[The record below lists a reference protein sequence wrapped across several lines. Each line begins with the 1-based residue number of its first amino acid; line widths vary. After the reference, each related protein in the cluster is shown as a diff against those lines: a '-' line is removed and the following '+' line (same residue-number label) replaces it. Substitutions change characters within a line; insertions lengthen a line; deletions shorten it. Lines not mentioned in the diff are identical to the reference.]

1 MVPPSTRPARW
12 KESKRK
18 MAALLSLEKVL
29 PDPCSST
36 LPKVSHE
43 SPCMTQ
49 LLFKLL
55 PLLELRA
62 STLAHVPFLSG
73 VLASSSPLALL
84 EVSLCWFSKPD
95 VVRAHLPGVGP
106 LGGGA

>member
-1 MVPPSTRPARW
+1 MVLTSTRPSRW

-18 MAALLSLEKVL
+18 MAALLSLEKVP

-36 LPKVSHE
+36 APKISHE

-49 LLFKLL
+49 LLFQL

-62 STLAHVPFLSG
+62 NALVHVPFLSG
-73 VLASSSPLALL
+73 VLAYSSPLALL
-84 EVSLCWFSKPD
+84 EVSLCWFAKPD
-95 VVRAHLPGVGP
+95 VVRAYLPGVGP